1 MITKHTLLAVS
12 VAMCGFMTPLAV
24 MNVSHAQSSR
34 PSAIACDGFA
44 RNYAENNSRR
54 GQVLGGAA
62 KGSLLGAGIGAIAG
76 GAGTGAAI
84 GAVVGV
90 IGGGAR
96 RSGTSDRMY
105 TLAYQDCMAGRIR

>member
-1 MITKHTLLAVS
+1 MHRNGTLVLAACAIALS
-12 VAMCGFMTPLAV
+12 AFSMSWSF
-24 MNVSHAQSSR
+24 AQSSR
-34 PSAIACDGFA
+34 PSAISCDRFA
-44 RNYAENNSRR
+44 RDYAEGASRQ

-62 KGSLLGAGIGAIAG
+62 RGSLLGAGIGAIAG

-96 RSGTSDRMY
+96 RSSTAERMY

>member
-1 MITKHTLLAVS
+1 MIGKQMLFGAS
-12 VAMCGFMTPLAV
+12 AAMCGLMTLAV
-24 MNVSHAQSSR
+24 TADVSRAQSSR
-34 PSAIACDGFA
+34 PSAIACDSFA

-90 IGGGAR
+90 MGGGAR
-96 RSGTSDRMY
+96 RSGTADRMY